1 MKVYLTYSRYG
12 RGEVY
17 HIYNLDTN
25 LARSLKSWN
34 KKDLPDFLSYGA
46 DDISQLYLVRCDL
59 TKSEI
64 QLIKDF
70 MDSRKEYR
78 RDVYNLMDNKIHDHY
93 EEIRATSGSES
104 WEILDFACKHCRT
117 YHLYNYFQNYDLN
130 FNDEDELKEQIWEII
145 STDDQLWDVVVKKY
159 IEMYY

>member
-25 LARSLKSWN
+25 LAKSLKSWN

-46 DDISQLYLVRCDL
+46 ADISQLYLVRCDL

-70 MDSRKEYR
+70 MDSRKEYH

-93 EEIRATSGSES
+93 EEIRATK
-104 WEILDFACKHCRT
+104 LD
-117 YHLYNYFQNYDLN
+117 D
-130 FNDEDELKEQIWEII
+130 
-145 STDDQLWDVVVKKY
+145 
-159 IEMYY
+159 